1 MKDSANKTRQQA
13 AVFRKSDHVW
23 LSLKNIK
30 TPQLSKKLFWFNAKY
45 EITEVISSYV
55 VELNVPGHIH
65 LRFHVDLLK
74 RAEDDPLPSQI
85 RDDTQPPPLF
95 IDGKPEYTIE
105 EIKKARLKRV
115 GRGSRREVL
124 VKWKGYKEETW
135 EPREEFLEI
144 EALAQFERKFGTGDG
159 VGEEDS
165 GPITGPKPRRQGGRR
180 TPINSFYFL
189 EGTGT
194 PPNPGR
200 QPAPERRGVMLRAGS
215 RRQASLRKTD
225 AVDVRKNPSSGPTKP
240 GKPLR
245 EWIRIHSSR
254 LFPSRST
261 RPCSCFSFSPY

>member
-1 MKDSANKTRQQA
+1 
-13 AVFRKSDHVW
+13 
-23 LSLKNIK
+23 
-30 TPQLSKKLFWFNAKY
+30 
-45 EITEVISSYV
+45 
-55 VELNVPGHIH
+55 
-65 LRFHVDLLK
+65 VDLLK
-74 RAEDDPLPSQI
+74 RAGDDLFPSQI

-95 IDGKPEYTIE
+95 IDGEPEYIIK
-105 EIKKARLKRV
+105 EIKKARLKKV
-115 GRGSRREVL
+115 GKGSRRKIL
-124 VKWKGYKEETW
+124 VKWKGYKKEIW
-135 EPREEFLEI
+135 EPMEEFLET

-180 TPINSFYFL
+180 TLIDSLYLL

-194 PPNPGR
+194 PPSPGR

-225 AVDVRKNPSSGPTKP
+225 AVVVRENLSSGPAKS
-240 GKPLR
+240 GKPFR

-261 RPCSCFSFSPY
+261 RSCSCFSFSFY